1 MAAAGI
7 QSVRTLVVVRDFIRE
22 GYRASGDPNSRWYRD
37 RPQLAYGFEWGHLP
51 PVVARPGPLIEH
63 AVRLAGADGLTLRQ
77 VRDLFD
83 MLGKERL
90 DRGLEFARGAGL
102 IEETWEKRAN
112 RAGRL
117 QGQAVLRA
125 PGSLKRAD
133 APGDEPGEES

>member
-1 MAAAGI
+1 MADLQAL
-7 QSVRTLVVVRDFIRE
+7 RTLDDVRDFIRE
-22 GYRASGDPNSRWYRD
+22 GYRASGDPSSRWNRD

-51 PVVARPGPLIEH
+51 TVVARPGPLIEH
-63 AVRLAGADGLTLRQ
+63 AVRIAGADGLTLQQ

-90 DRGLEFARGAGL
+90 DRGMEFARGAGL
-102 IEETWEKRAN
+102 TEETWEKRAN

-117 QGQAVLRA
+117 QGQVVLRA
-125 PGSLKRAD
+125 PGSLKRAG